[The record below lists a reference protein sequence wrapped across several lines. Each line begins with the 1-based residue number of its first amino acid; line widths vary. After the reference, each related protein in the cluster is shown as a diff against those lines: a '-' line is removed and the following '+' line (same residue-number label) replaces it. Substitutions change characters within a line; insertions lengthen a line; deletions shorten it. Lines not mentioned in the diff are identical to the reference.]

1 MTSEPSQGRLEKL
14 GGEILRA
21 AAVELAGRVLLAI
34 AGVLVAA
41 LGLLIWS
48 GASVPAWVLLV
59 VVVALVGLAVLLM
72 RQRGQGFVGVM
83 EDKRTLEQELGRHKE
98 YSEHLQNSL
107 DALQRVLSQ
116 DVDAEIPYYLEQA
129 VLEPAQRI
137 LIEKPAE
144 KVRLSVL
151 LPADEDPARWSMRW
165 SAGHT
170 MIGKLKYDKLIAD
183 TLARHAFETGEPQE
197 WGDTESQTDF
207 QQNPEASF
215 PTRSLVSLPIRKGDD
230 VLGVFNAVSAEKD
243 AFDDAEKKFLAS
255 LAGIIAVAV
264 SAWRGGPEPVRPE
277 DELAFRQTKESK

>member
-1 MTSEPSQGRLEKL
+1 MTGQAGQGRLERL

-21 AAVELAGRVLLAI
+21 AAVELAGRALLAI
-34 AGVLVAA
+34 GALLVAV

-48 GASVPAWVLLV
+48 DASIPAWVLLAV
-59 VVVALVGLAVLLM
+59 VTVLVGLAVALL
-72 RQRGQGFVGVM
+72 RQRGQGVSGVM
-83 EDKRTLEQELGRHKE
+83 EDKKTLEQELGRHKE

-116 DVDAEIPYYLEQA
+116 DVHAEIPYYLEQA
-129 VLEPAQRI
+129 LLEPAQRI
-137 LIEKPAE
+137 LTEKPAE

-151 LPADEDPARWSMRW
+151 LPADEDPTRWSMRW

-170 MIGKLKYDKLIAD
+170 MIGKLKYDKPIAE
-183 TLARHAFETGEPQE
+183 TLARHAFETGQAQE

-230 VLGVFNAVSAEKD
+230 VLGVFNAVSAEKG

-277 DELAFRQTKESK
+277 D